1 MGVGIDLARDLS
13 PEHAQAMD
21 NMKDQLIIILIKKLG
36 GKVML
41 PVIEVDNTAGDL
53 LYMSLDPTNQM
64 FTFEV
69 RKKS

>member
-1 MGVGIDLARDLS
+1 MGIDLARS
-13 PEHAQAMD
+13 SNPEHARAMD
-21 NMKDQLIIILIKKLG
+21 DMKDQLIIVLIKKLG

>member
-1 MGVGIDLARDLS
+1 MITETNLYRVRELD
-13 PEHAQAMD
+13 H
-21 NMKDQLIIILIKKLG
+21 MKDQLIRVLIKKLG

-41 PVIEVDNTAGDL
+41 PAMELDCLQEGEELVI
-53 LYMSLDPTNQM
+53 SLDPTNQM